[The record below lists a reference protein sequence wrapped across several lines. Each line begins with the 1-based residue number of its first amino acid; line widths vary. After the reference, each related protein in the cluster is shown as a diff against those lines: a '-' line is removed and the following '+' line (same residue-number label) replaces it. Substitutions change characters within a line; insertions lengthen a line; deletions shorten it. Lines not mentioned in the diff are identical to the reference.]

1 VIKFYQRNGL
11 LQIKIQRLPKMN
23 EKCVS
28 CGVITDIHKN
38 TDVNYRFYYVEG
50 GGQLCKK
57 CFDRVFSDE
66 NQEFNDYLD

>member
-1 VIKFYQRNGL
+1 
-11 LQIKIQRLPKMN
+11 MN

-28 CGVITDIHKN
+28 CGVTTDIHEN

-50 GGQLCKK
+50 GGNPKNLDKNPHKLCKK
-57 CFDRVFSDE
+57 CYDRVFSDE

>member
-1 VIKFYQRNGL
+1 
-11 LQIKIQRLPKMN
+11 MN

-28 CGVITDIHKN
+28 CGVTTDIHEN

-57 CFDRVFSDE
+57 CYDRVFSDE